1 MKKNL
6 FCIFIALLC
15 VSLVTAQDY
24 KIVQVTLKNGQVFKG
39 KKGTLSNESISFLS
53 ASAQKTYPLNE
64 VSLVQ
69 AKEGKAGKWALAM
82 GGGCLG
88 VCIISIAATGGTVS
102 TTDETGTTEVTYST
116 GALIAGSIIWAGIFA
131 GAGALIGNASDHWQN
146 VFITKATS
154 KLKNFDIN
162 FGPNRF
168 AKYNVGFAYKF

>member
-1 MKKNL
+1 MKKIL
-6 FCIFIALLC
+6 IGVILALLS
-15 VSLVTAQDY
+15 VSVVTAQDY

-39 KKGTLSNESISFLS
+39 KKGTLSAESVSFLS
-53 ASAQKTYPLNE
+53 GSAQKTYPLNE

-69 AKEGKAGKWALAM
+69 AREGKAGKWALAM
-82 GGGCLG
+82 GGGCLVVG
-88 VCIISIAATGGTVS
+88 LIVTATQAGKVNEASG
-102 TTDETGTTEVTYST
+102 ETYSAGT
-116 GALIAGSIIWAGIFA
+116 LIAGSLIWTGIFA